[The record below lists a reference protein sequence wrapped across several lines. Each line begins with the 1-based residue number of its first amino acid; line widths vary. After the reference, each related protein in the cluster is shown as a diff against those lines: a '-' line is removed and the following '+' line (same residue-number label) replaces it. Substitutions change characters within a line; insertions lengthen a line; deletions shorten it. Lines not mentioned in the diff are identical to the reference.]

1 MELTS
6 KELEQIEYQ
15 LLREQ
20 LLVKKFRTFS
30 SLCSNAEL
38 KKKLGE
44 VADRHEQHFNLILGF
59 LQ

>member
-6 KELEQIEYQ
+6 KELEAIENQ
-15 LLREQ
+15 LNYEQ
-20 LLVKKFRTFS
+20 VLVKKFRTFS
-30 SLCSNAEL
+30 GLCSDSEL

-44 VADRHEQHFNLILGF
+44 VADRHEQHFNMLMGF